1 MELADLNAMNKNSLI
16 ENLGIE
22 YIEIGEGMV
31 KAKMPVD
38 HRTLQPMGILHG
50 GASLALAETVAGVG
64 SYLMVDPNLYE
75 VKGMAVNANHIGSVS
90 QGYVYARAEII
101 HKGNNSHIWNITI
114 SDEEGRPV
122 SVCRF
127 TNMVL
132 KK

>member
-1 MELADLNAMNKNSLI
+1 MDLKEINGMNRNSLM

-22 YIEIGEGMV
+22 YTELSEGMV

-38 HRTLQPMGILHG
+38 HRTMQPLGILHG

-64 SYLMVDPNLYE
+64 SYLLVDPEIYD

-90 QGYVYARAEII
+90 QGFVFAYAELI

-114 SDEEGRPV
+114 SDEDGRAL
-122 SVCRF
+122 SICRF
-127 TNMVL
+127 TNMIL